1 MYPGNFTYHS
11 PETIEEAIDLLERHG
26 SEAKLLAGGHS
37 LIPMMKLRLVDSA
50 HLIDLK
56 KLRSSLN
63 YIKEEGGRVAIGAL
77 ATHHQLEASELLQ
90 AQAPLLSEAASVI
103 GDVQVRNMG
112 TFGGSLAH
120 ADPAADHPAPALAL
134 EAEIVA
140 QGSGGRR
147 TVAAEDFFLGLFAT
161 ALEPPEVLVEIGFP
175 ALPTGTG
182 SCYLKYPHPASGYAV
197 CGVAALI
204 TRDGDGNCSRC
215 RVGITGISD
224 GPYRARGVE
233 EQLEGQAVSSELL
246 AEAAEKATDGIEP
259 LEDFFAD
266 ADYRSS
272 LAATY
277 VRRALATAW
286 ERAG

>member
-1 MYPGNFTYHS
+1 MYPGNFIYHS
-11 PETIEEAIDLLERHG
+11 PETIEEAIALLEQHG
-26 SEAKLLAGGHS
+26 LEAKLLAGGHS
-37 LIPMMKLRLVDSA
+37 LVPMMKLRLVEPS

-56 KLRSSLN
+56 KLRSSLS
-63 YIKEEGGRVAIGAL
+63 YIREEDGRIAIGAL
-77 ATHHQLEASELLQ
+77 TTHHQVEISELLP
-90 AQAPLLSEAASVI
+90 PLLTEAASVI

-147 TVAAEDFFLGLFAT
+147 TVAAEAFFLGLFAT
-161 ALEPPEVLVEIGFP
+161 ALEPPEILVEVGFP
-175 ALPTGTG
+175 ALSASTG
-182 SCYLKYPHPASGYAV
+182 SCYLKYLHPASGYAV

-204 TRDGDGNCSRC
+204 TGDGNGNCSRC
-215 RVGITGISD
+215 RIGITGISD
-224 GPYRARGVE
+224 GPYRARSVE
-233 EQLEGQAVSSELL
+233 AQLEGQAVSEELI
-246 AEAAEKATDGIEP
+246 AEAAQRAADGIEP

-266 ADYRSS
+266 ADYRSN
-272 LAATY
+272 LATTY
-277 VRRALATAW
+277 VRRALAKAW

>member
-37 LIPMMKLRLVDSA
+37 LVPMMKLRLVDSA

-56 KLRSSLN
+56 KLRSSLS
-63 YIKEEGGRVAIGAL
+63 YIKEEDGRVAIGAL
-77 ATHHQLEASELLQ
+77 TTHHQVEASELLQ
-90 AQAPLLSEAASVI
+90 AKAPLLSEAASVI

-161 ALEPPEVLVEIGFP
+161 ALEPPEVLVEVGFP
-175 ALPTGTG
+175 ALSASTG

-204 TRDGDGNCSRC
+204 TGDGNGNCSRC
-215 RVGITGISD
+215 RIGITGISD
-224 GPYRARGVE
+224 GPYRARSVE
-233 EQLEGQAVSSELL
+233 AQLEGQAVSEELI
-246 AEAAEKATDGIEP
+246 AEAAQKAADGIEP

-266 ADYRSS
+266 ADYRSN

-277 VRRALATAW
+277 VRRALAKAW
-286 ERAG
+286 ARAG